1 MAKEGFAEGE
11 SMTTKHHSFGLYTP
25 DDTLWQ
31 VNREVLLILSGARAV
46 LLEVAHPLIAAG
58 VANHSDYRRR
68 PLKRLFRTV
77 RAMQLLS
84 FGTLEDARQAAKRIH
99 LAHRPVKGTL
109 AENVGPLPEGT
120 SYDARDPELELWVF
134 ATVVDSILVGYDLLI
149 RPLSDA
155 EKAAYYEDS
164 KRMAHLLG
172 VPPQT
177 MPHTYA
183 DFRVYMDRMTH
194 SDVLAVGDLGRD
206 VASGLF
212 THRLVGPLARVGSF
226 CGIGLLPEHLR
237 EAFGFRWG
245 EQQTRWLERIG
256 RFSRWLRPKLPDVL
270 LVHPRAWWKERRYR
284 RGGGGDQQA

>member
-1 MAKEGFAEGE
+1 
-11 SMTTKHHSFGLYTP
+11 MTENSQPFGLYTP
-25 DDTLWQ
+25 DDILWQ

-84 FGTLEDARQAAKRIH
+84 FGTLEDARQAAKRVH

-109 AENVGPLPEGT
+109 AQDVGPLPEGT
-120 SYDARDPELELWVF
+120 GYDARDPELGLWVF
-134 ATVVDSILVGYDLLI
+134 ATVIDSILVGYDLLI
-149 RPLSDA
+149 RPLSAD

-172 VPPQT
+172 VPPKT
-177 MPHTYA
+177 MPNAYT
-183 DFRVYMDRMTH
+183 DFQAYMDRMLH
-194 SDVLAVGDLGRD
+194 SEVLAVGDLGRD
-206 VASGLF
+206 VANGLF
-212 THRLVGPLARVGSF
+212 AHPLVGPLARVGSF

-237 EAFGFRWG
+237 AAFGFRWG
-245 EQQTRWLERIG
+245 DRQTRWLERIG
-256 RFSRWLRPKLPDVL
+256 RFSRWLRPKLPDL
-270 LVHPRAWWKERRYR
+270 LVIHPEAWWKERRYH
-284 RGGGGDQQA
+284 RGGGGDQPMSRAAGG